1 MPTKKN
7 ELIMTTPIMMT
18 EDYWANSQ
26 LSIARYYGG
35 CTIGKIDY
43 RLVNKEGISVIELSD
58 PDNKHYVGDN
68 NKAIEPG
75 EPADLVQV
83 KWIPVY
89 RKLGR
94 DKFIKLLQDNPQIT
108 LAKAKKMMKELC

>member
-1 MPTKKN
+1 MKTAAI
-7 ELIMTTPIMMT
+7 LMT
-18 EDYWANSQ
+18 EEYWANSQ

-94 DKFIKLLQDNPQIT
+94 ERFIELIKNNPKLT
-108 LAKAKKMMKELC
+108 LAQAKKMIL